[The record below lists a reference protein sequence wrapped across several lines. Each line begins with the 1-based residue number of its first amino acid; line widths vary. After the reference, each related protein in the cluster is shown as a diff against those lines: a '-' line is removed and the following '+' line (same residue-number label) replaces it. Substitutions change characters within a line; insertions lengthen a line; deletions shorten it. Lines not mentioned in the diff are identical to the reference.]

1 MLFLFPFIQHLPSLA
16 KYFFESACSFPKRFK
31 WRLPRRFCG
40 QAIRPHNISTYPTQT
55 PTFGKLELLHMWNV
69 SQKKWLKWIR
79 FTLIKWWLIEYTFSC
94 WLNEKSL
101 KRYCD
106 KLQMTWN
113 EWKPANKREEKKT
126 HSAGCFENFSADE
139 HTQQEGLFKIRLHGL
154 PHSSLSFKTTW

>member
-113 EWKPANKREEKKT
+113 EWKPANKREEKKNTLCRMLWKLLSWWT
-126 HSAGCFENFSADE
+126 HTAGRTLQNKTPWSPS
-139 HTQQEGLFKIRLHGL
+139 LFLV
-154 PHSSLSFKTTW
+154 F